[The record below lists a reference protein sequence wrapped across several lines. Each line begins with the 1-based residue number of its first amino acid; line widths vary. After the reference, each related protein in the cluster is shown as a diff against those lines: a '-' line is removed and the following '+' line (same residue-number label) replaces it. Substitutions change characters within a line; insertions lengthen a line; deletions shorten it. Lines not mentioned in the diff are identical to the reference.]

1 MQVSCAFLIASY
13 LVTSLE
19 AESAI
24 GSIAE
29 REIERVR
36 LQLRDVERQ
45 LDVERQRLKDVERE
59 KVALEKMVGEERE
72 KRVERE

>member
-1 MQVSCAFLIASY
+1 M
-13 LVTSLE
+13 
-19 AESAI
+19 
-24 GSIAE
+24 
-29 REIERVR
+29 
-36 LQLRDVERQ
+36 QLRDVERQ